1 MFTKYSSIT
10 NAYKDSF
17 ITKCFMETAPE
28 TIFIATE
35 KLHGTNFS
43 FLVSKNKIKHC
54 SRNNVLNYDTKFF
67 NHRSLDKYHDKLRKL
82 YNLIN
87 VKKINDGEL
96 DCVIQVYGEYV
107 GPGVQKGIDYGEED
121 FYLFDI
127 KVNGKY
133 IPFTSVI
140 YYSDVLDF
148 KLVPVIYVGTLEEC
162 LQQDNDFNSRILFK
176 ADNVCEGVVIKPL
189 DEVLYLPTGERL
201 IIKNKND
208 KWAEKAK
215 MPKRI
220 KNPLTANVKNQLAEL
235 TPFVTENRVNNVIS
249 KDVMWQDIDN
259 SKFGKLIQAV
269 IEDIC
274 EEAEKTEEDIKPI
287 KKFLSREV
295 AKVVRSVCF
304 S

>member
-1 MFTKYSSIT
+1 
-10 NAYKDSF
+10 
-17 ITKCFMETAPE
+17 METNPE
-28 TIFIATE
+28 TIFVATE

-54 SRNNVLNYDTKFF
+54 SRNNVLEADTKFF
-67 NHRSLDKYHDKLRKL
+67 NHRILDKYHDKLRKL
-82 YNLIN
+82 YNVIN
-87 VKKINDGEL
+87 TKMVNDGEA

-107 GPGVQKGIDYGEED
+107 GPGVQKGIDYGEPD

-127 KVNGKY
+127 RVNGKY
-133 IPFTSVI
+133 LPFTSVI
-140 YYSDVLDF
+140 YYNDVFDF

-162 LQQDNDFNSRILFK
+162 MQQDNEFNSRILFK
-176 ADNVCEGVVIKPL
+176 EDNVCEGVVIKPYY
-189 DEVLYLPTGERL
+189 DALYLSTGERV

-220 KNPLTANVKNQLAEL
+220 KNPLTENVKNQLAEL

-249 KDVMWQDIDN
+249 KDVMWQEIDN
-259 SKFGKLIQAV
+259 SNFGKLIQAV